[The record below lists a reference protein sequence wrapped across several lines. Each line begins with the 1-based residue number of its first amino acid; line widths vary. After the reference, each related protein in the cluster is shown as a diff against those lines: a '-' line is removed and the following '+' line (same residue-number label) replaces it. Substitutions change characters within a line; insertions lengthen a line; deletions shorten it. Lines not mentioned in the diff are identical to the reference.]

1 MSRVKPKQKYKWMN
15 HIKLN
20 MHRAEIRQLKNGLN
34 LWKENYIRTLF
45 CINNLLIHF
54 LSFDFVHNFHSMGNG
69 QQIKLTW
76 TPHLE
81 SHPYVRWRHHLWSS
95 CLVLFV
101 QFCTLHI
108 HALISTRPQHRNLS
122 IIFQCI
128 NKCSVQTRR
137 VKGIN

>member
-1 MSRVKPKQKYKWMN
+1 MDEPHQ
-15 HIKLN
+15 LN

-34 LWKENYIRTLF
+34 LWKENYIRTLLY
-45 CINNLLIHF
+45 INNLLIHF
-54 LSFDFVHNFHSMGNG
+54 LSFDFVHNFQSMGNG

-95 CLVLFV
+95 SLVLFV

-108 HALISTRPQHRNLS
+108 HALISTKAATQKPFNHFPMHKEMFRTNSKSKRDQLEVS
-122 IIFQCI
+122 EKEQF
-128 NKCSVQTRR
+128 
-137 VKGIN
+137 